1 MHTLTILDWD
11 DTLFPTNWVIS
22 TGINLHDIKVRS
34 KFAFL
39 FGKLLE
45 QLLLCGDVVIITN
58 AMPEWVHTS
67 MNVLPLTSQII
78 DSKINIISARKLYQ
92 HHVETIDWKK
102 HAFRDHFTRHYSNK
116 KEDYQNVI
124 SIGDAEYERRALIQ
138 LYGWDDHQPGKRFLK
153 TIRFIQVPSF
163 TVLVDQLIVLTS
175 VSRKICSLRKHV
187 ELEFGL
193 K

>member
-39 FGKLLE
+39 FGILDRAVFKLLE

-102 HAFRDHFTRHYSNK
+102 HAGLSHRSN
-116 KEDYQNVI
+116 Y
-124 SIGDAEYERRALIQ
+124 
-138 LYGWDDHQPGKRFLK
+138 
-153 TIRFIQVPSF
+153 
-163 TVLVDQLIVLTS
+163 
-175 VSRKICSLRKHV
+175 
-187 ELEFGL
+187 
-193 K
+193 